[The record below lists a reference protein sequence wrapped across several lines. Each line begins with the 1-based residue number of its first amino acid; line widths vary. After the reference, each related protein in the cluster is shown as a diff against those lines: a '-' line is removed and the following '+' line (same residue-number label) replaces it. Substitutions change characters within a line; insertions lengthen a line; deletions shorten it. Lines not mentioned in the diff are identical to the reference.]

1 MQGLSQLSDAKRV
14 LFDRYSKGRVSSGPK
29 IGRRPQGVP
38 APLSLVQEQLYFR
51 DLEFAGNAPL
61 YNECV
66 TVRMLGPL
74 DPDVLLRSF
83 NEIIRRHEV
92 WRTSFETKAG
102 QPVQIV
108 HPHRPMQFSRLDLR
122 GLDEAARETEA
133 VRLVSE
139 DIRRPFQLDEGPLL
153 RPTLVRMGDE
163 EHRLFLVV
171 HQIVVD
177 GRSAYQIYPTELAAH
192 YKAFLAGQPSLL
204 PELKIQCADFAW
216 WQRES
221 LNGEEARQ
229 VNYWREQLGDTLPAR
244 GWPAEKLNSVARSYY
259 GRIHP
264 FKFSPQLSGHVR
276 DMSRRLNSTLFLVLL
291 TGLASVVHRYEKRRY
306 EKRGDV
312 ILGTLSPSGRKQS
325 EVMDLLGYFLNPV
338 TLRINCG
345 AHTTFGELLRHARGV
360 VSDAMSND
368 DVPIERLARALEAEE
383 AFGSGPSPSPFFNIA
398 VSLQPPTPD
407 LGLPWTVT
415 SMDVESGGSPWP
427 LYLAFI
433 DRPEGIIGRVQF
445 NPDLFEIGT
454 IKRLLQDLQLFFE
467 TICL

>member
-14 LFDRYSKGRVSSGPK
+14 LFDRYSKGRVSSEPK

-51 DLEFAGNAPL
+51 DLEFAGNPPL

-74 DPDVLLRSF
+74 DSDVLERSF

-108 HPHRPMQFSRLDLR
+108 HPHRPMQFSRIDLR
-122 GLDEAARETEA
+122 GLDEAERETEV

-139 DIRRPFQLDEGPLL
+139 DTRRPFQLDEGPLL
-153 RPTLVRMGDE
+153 RPTLVRISDE
-163 EHRLFLVV
+163 EHRLFLAI

-177 GRSAYQIYPTELAAH
+177 GRSAYQIYPSELAAY
-192 YKAFLAGQPSLL
+192 YKAFLAGQPSPL

-221 LNGEEARQ
+221 LDGEEARQ
-229 VNYWREQLGDTLPAR
+229 VNYWREQLGDNLPVR
-244 GWPAEKLNSVARSYY
+244 GWRTAKPSSAARSCY

-264 FKFSPQLSGHVR
+264 FAFSPQLSTQVR
-276 DMSRRLNSTLFLVLL
+276 ELSRRLNSTLFLVLL
-291 TGLASVVHRYEKRRY
+291 TGLATVIHRY

-312 ILGTLSPSGRKQS
+312 VLGTLSPSGRKQS

-338 TLRINCG
+338 TLRLNCG
-345 AHTTFGELLRHARGV
+345 AHTTFGELLHQARGV

-368 DVPIERLARALEAEE
+368 DVPIEHLARALEGQD
-383 AFGSGPSPSPFFNIA
+383 GSGPSPFFNVA

-407 LGLPWTVT
+407 LGLPCSVT
-415 SMDVESGGSPWP
+415 SMDVESCGSPWP

-433 DRPEGIIGRVQF
+433 DRPEAIIGRVQF
-445 NPDLFEIGT
+445 NPDLFEIET
-454 IKRLLQDLQLFFE
+454 IKGVLQDLQLFFE

>member
-1 MQGLSQLSDAKRV
+1 
-14 LFDRYSKGRVSSGPK
+14 
-29 IGRRPQGVP
+29 
-38 APLSLVQEQLYFR
+38 
-51 DLEFAGNAPL
+51 
-61 YNECV
+61 
-66 TVRMLGPL
+66 
-74 DPDVLLRSF
+74 
-83 NEIIRRHEV
+83 
-92 WRTSFETKAG
+92 
-102 QPVQIV
+102 
-108 HPHRPMQFSRLDLR
+108 MQFSRIDLR
-122 GLDEAARETEA
+122 GLSEAERETEA
-133 VRLVSE
+133 IRLLSE
-139 DIRRPFQLDEGPLL
+139 DVRRPFQLNTGPLL
-153 RPTLVRMGDE
+153 RPTLVRISDE

-192 YKAFLAGQPSLL
+192 YKAFLVGQPSLL

-216 WQRES
+216 WQREC

-229 VNYWREQLGDTLPAR
+229 VNYWREQLGGNVPVR
-244 GWPAEKLNSVARSYY
+244 GWPTEKPNSVARHGY

-264 FKFSPQLSGHVR
+264 FAFSSQLSNHVR

-291 TGLASVVHRYEKRRY
+291 TGLATVIHRY

-338 TLRINCG
+338 TLRLNCG
-345 AHTTFGELLRHARGV
+345 AHTTFGELLHQARGV

-368 DVPIERLARALEAEE
+368 DVPIEHLARALEGQEDSS
-383 AFGSGPSPSPFFNIA
+383 SGASPFFNVA

>member
-1 MQGLSQLSDAKRV
+1 MQGLSQLSDAKRI
-14 LFDRYSKGRVSSGPK
+14 LFDRLSQGRVSYEPK
-29 IGRRPQGVP
+29 IGRRPQGSP

-51 DLEFAGNAPL
+51 ELEFAGNPPL

-74 DPDVLLRSF
+74 DPDVLERSF
-83 NEIIRRHEV
+83 NEIIRRHEA

-108 HPHRPMQFSRLDLR
+108 HPDGTIRFSRIDLR
-122 GLDEAARETEA
+122 GLGEAERETEA

-139 DIRRPFQLDEGPLL
+139 DVRRPFQLNKGPLL
-153 RPTLVRMGDE
+153 RPILVRMSDE
-163 EHRLFLVV
+163 DHRLFLAV

-177 GRSAYQIYPTELAAH
+177 GRSAYQIYPSELAAN
-192 YKAFLAGQPSLL
+192 YTAFLAGRPSPL
-204 PELKIQCADFAW
+204 PELQIQCADFAW
-216 WQRES
+216 WQRECLKGDES
-221 LNGEEARQ
+221 RQ
-229 VNYWREQLGDTLPAR
+229 VSYWREQLDGNLPVR
-244 GWPAEKLNSVARSYY
+244 GWPTEQPDTSALSCC

-264 FKFSPQLSGHVR
+264 FAFSAALSTHVR
-276 DMSRRLNSTLFLVLL
+276 EVSRRLNSTLFLVLL
-291 TGLASVVHRYEKRRY
+291 TGLATVIHRY

-312 ILGTLSPSGRKQS
+312 LLGTLSPSGRKQS

-338 TLRINCG
+338 TLRLNCG
-345 AHTTFGELLRHARGV
+345 AHATFSALLRHARGIV
-360 VSDAMSND
+360 ADAISND
-368 DVPIERLARALEAEE
+368 DFPIESLARALEGQD
-383 AFGSGPSPSPFFNIA
+383 GSGPRPFFNVA
-398 VSLQPPTPD
+398 VSLQPSTPD
-407 LGLPWTVT
+407 LGQPWSVT

-454 IKRLLQDLQLFFE
+454 IKGALQDLQLFFE
-467 TICL
+467 TICP

>member
-14 LFDRYSKGRVSSGPK
+14 LFDRYSKGRVSSEPK

-51 DLEFAGNAPL
+51 DLEFAGNPPL

-74 DPDVLLRSF
+74 DSDVLERSF

-108 HPHRPMQFSRLDLR
+108 HPHRPMQFSRIDLR
-122 GLDEAARETEA
+122 GLSEAERETE
-133 VRLVSE
+133 VIRLLSE
-139 DIRRPFQLDEGPLL
+139 DVRRPFQLNTGPLL
-153 RPTLVRMGDE
+153 RPTLVRMSDE
-163 EHRLFLVV
+163 DYRLFLVV

-192 YKAFLAGQPSLL
+192 YKAFLAGQPSAV
-204 PELKIQCADFAW
+204 PELTIQCADFAW
-216 WQRES
+216 WQRGCP
-221 LNGEEARQ
+221 NGEEARQ
-229 VNYWREQLGDTLPAR
+229 TNYWREQLSNLPVR
-244 GWPAEKLNSVARSYY
+244 RWPAEEPNSAARPGY

-264 FKFSPQLSGHVR
+264 FAFSPRLSTHVR
-276 DMSRRLNSTLFLVLL
+276 DVSKQLNSTLFLVLL
-291 TGLASVVHRYEKRRY
+291 TGLASVVHRYEERRY

-338 TLRINCG
+338 ALRINCG

-360 VSDAMSND
+360 VSDAMSNA
-368 DVPIERLARALEAEE
+368 DVPIEHPLRALEGVEDS
-383 AFGSGPSPSPFFNIA
+383 GSGASPFFNVA

>member
-14 LFDRYSKGRVSSGPK
+14 LFDRYSKGRVSFGPK
-29 IGRRPQGVP
+29 IGRRPRGIP

-51 DLEFAGNAPL
+51 ELEFAGSPPL

-74 DPDVLLRSF
+74 DSDVLERSF

-92 WRTSFETKAG
+92 WRTSFETKGG

-108 HPHRPMQFSRLDLR
+108 HPHSPMQFSRIDLR
-122 GLDEAARETEA
+122 GLDEAERETEA

-139 DIRRPFQLDEGPLL
+139 DVRRPFQLNKGPLL
-153 RPTLVRMGDE
+153 RPTLVRMSDE
-163 EHRLFLVV
+163 DHRLFLAV

-177 GRSAYQIYPTELAAH
+177 GRSAYQIYPSELAAH
-192 YKAFLAGQPSLL
+192 YKAFLAGQSSPL

-216 WQRES
+216 WQREC

-229 VNYWREQLGDTLPAR
+229 INYWREQLDGNLPVR
-244 GWPAEKLNSVARSYY
+244 GWPMEKSNSAARSRY
-259 GRIHP
+259 GHIHP
-264 FKFSPQLSGHVR
+264 FAFSPQLSTHVR
-276 DMSRRLNSTLFLVLL
+276 DVSRRLNSTLFLVLL
-291 TGLASVVHRYEKRRY
+291 TGLATVMHHYEKDR
-306 EKRGDV
+306 DV
-312 ILGTLSPSGRKQS
+312 VLGTLSPSGRKQS

-338 TLRINCG
+338 TLRLDCG
-345 AHTTFGELLRHARGV
+345 AHTTFSELLHHARGI
-360 VSDAMSND
+360 VSDAISND
-368 DVPIERLARALEAEE
+368 DVPIESLARALEGQEDS
-383 AFGSGPSPSPFFNIA
+383 GSSPSPFFSVA

-407 LGLPWTVT
+407 FGLPWSVT

-433 DRPEGIIGRVQF
+433 DRPEGIIGRAQF

-454 IKRLLQDLQLFFE
+454 IKRMLQDLQCIFE

>member
-29 IGRRPQGVP
+29 IGRRPQGVQ

-51 DLEFAGNAPL
+51 DLEFAGNPPL

-74 DPDVLLRSF
+74 DSDVLERSF
-83 NEIIRRHEV
+83 NEIVRRHEV
-92 WRTSFETKAG
+92 WRTSFETKDG

-108 HPHRPMQFSRLDLR
+108 HPHRPMQFSRIDLR
-122 GLDEAARETEA
+122 GLDEAEREAEA

-139 DIRRPFQLDEGPLL
+139 DVHRPFQLDEGPLL

-177 GRSAYQIYPTELAAH
+177 GRSAYQIYPSELAAH
-192 YKAFLAGQPSLL
+192 YKAFLAGQPSPL
-204 PELKIQCADFAW
+204 PELTIQCADFAW

-229 VNYWREQLGDTLPAR
+229 VNYWREQLGGNLPVR
-244 GWPAEKLNSVARSYY
+244 GWPTEKPNSVARHGY

-264 FKFSPQLSGHVR
+264 FAFSPQLSTQVR
-276 DMSRRLNSTLFLVLL
+276 ELSRRLNSTLFLVLL
-291 TGLASVVHRYEKRRY
+291 TGLATVIHRY

-312 ILGTLSPSGRKQS
+312 LLGTLSPSGRKQS

-338 TLRINCG
+338 ALRLNCG
-345 AHTTFGELLRHARGV
+345 AHTTFGELLQHARGV
-360 VSDAMSND
+360 VSDAISND
-368 DVPIERLARALEAEE
+368 DVPIERLAQALESQDSL
-383 AFGSGPSPSPFFNIA
+383 GPSPFFNVA

-407 LGLPWTVT
+407 LGLPWSVT

-433 DRPEGIIGRVQF
+433 DRPEGIIGRAQF
-445 NPDLFEIGT
+445 NPDLFKIGT
-454 IKRLLQDLQLFFE
+454 IKRLLQDLRLFFE

>member
-14 LFDRYSKGRVSSGPK
+14 LFDRYSQGRVSSGPK
-29 IGRRPQGVP
+29 IGRRPQGNP
-38 APLSLVQEQLYFR
+38 APLSLVQEQLYSR
-51 DLEFAGNAPL
+51 ELQFAGNPPL

-66 TVRMLGPL
+66 TVRMLGTL
-74 DPDVLLRSF
+74 DADVLERSF
-83 NEIIRRHEV
+83 NEIVRRHEV

-108 HPHRPMQFSRLDLR
+108 HPDGTIRFSRIDLR
-122 GLDEAARETEA
+122 GLGEAERETEA

-139 DIRRPFQLDEGPLL
+139 DVRRPFQLNKGPLL
-153 RPTLVRMGDE
+153 RPILVRMSDE
-163 EHRLFLVV
+163 DHRLFLAV

-177 GRSAYQIYPTELAAH
+177 GRSAYQIYPSELAAH
-192 YKAFLAGQPSLL
+192 YKAFLAGQPSPL

-216 WQRES
+216 WQRECWKGDES
-221 LNGEEARQ
+221 RQ
-229 VNYWREQLGDTLPAR
+229 VSYWREQLDGNLPVR
-244 GWPAEKLNSVARSYY
+244 GWPAEQPDTSARSGC

-264 FKFSPQLSGHVR
+264 FAFSAELSTHVR
-276 DMSRRLNSTLFLVLL
+276 EVSRRLNSTLFLVLL
-291 TGLASVVHRYEKRRY
+291 TGLATVIHRY

-312 ILGTLSPSGRKQS
+312 LLGTLSPSGRKQS

-338 TLRINCG
+338 TLRLKCG
-345 AHTTFGELLRHARGV
+345 AHRTFSALLRHARGT
-360 VSDAMSND
+360 VSDAISND
-368 DVPIERLARALEAEE
+368 DVPIESLARALEGQD
-383 AFGSGPSPSPFFNIA
+383 GSGPRPFFNVA

-407 LGLPWTVT
+407 LGQPWSVT

-454 IKRLLQDLQLFFE
+454 IKGALQDLQLFFE
-467 TICL
+467 TICP

>member
-1 MQGLSQLSDAKRV
+1 
-14 LFDRYSKGRVSSGPK
+14 
-29 IGRRPQGVP
+29 
-38 APLSLVQEQLYFR
+38 
-51 DLEFAGNAPL
+51 
-61 YNECV
+61 
-66 TVRMLGPL
+66 MLGPL
-74 DPDVLLRSF
+74 DSDVLERSF

-92 WRTSFETKAG
+92 WRTSFETKSG

-108 HPHRPMQFSRLDLR
+108 HPHRPMQFSRIDLR
-122 GLDEAARETEA
+122 GLSEAERETEA
-133 VRLVSE
+133 IRLLSE
-139 DIRRPFQLDEGPLL
+139 DVRRPFQLNTGPLL
-153 RPTLVRMGDE
+153 RPTLVRISDE

-229 VNYWREQLGDTLPAR
+229 VNYWREQLGGNVPVR
-244 GWPAEKLNSVARSYY
+244 GWPTEKPNSVARHGY

-264 FKFSPQLSGHVR
+264 FAFSSQLSNRVR

-291 TGLASVVHRYEKRRY
+291 TGLATVIHRY

-338 TLRINCG
+338 TLRLNCG
-345 AHTTFGELLRHARGV
+345 AHTTFGELLHQARGV

-368 DVPIERLARALEAEE
+368 DVPIEHLARALEGQEDSS
-383 AFGSGPSPSPFFNIA
+383 SGASPFFNVA